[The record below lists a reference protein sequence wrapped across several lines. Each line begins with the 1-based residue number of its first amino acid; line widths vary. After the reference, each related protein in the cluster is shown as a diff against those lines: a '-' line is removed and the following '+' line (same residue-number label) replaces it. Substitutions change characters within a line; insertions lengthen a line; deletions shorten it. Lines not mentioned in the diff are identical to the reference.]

1 MTAGSAAWDPALV
14 RPHASEQAVFA
25 VGKLCLLAFL
35 AAQFVSLTRLFL
47 VQHLGN
53 GVTAVASFAG
63 IASVALL
70 VPAVLIYGLRAEGPL
85 GNLVDGG
92 RLWAALVVGLA
103 WVLFLYGWMVKD
115 YRLNP
120 VVHDLCPY
128 LIIVSAAALGS
139 SSRVFAD
146 LDRPLL
152 ALLLAALVVNALGMT
167 QMTDVVSEDYAE
179 DRAGIGIVAYRTQG
193 ALAFWPLLFLT
204 ARQRRP
210 RAAFLVYSA
219 VFFVLAQQILFQKRS
234 PTVRIL
240 LFVLV
245 FLFVLPRLLGRSPES
260 RENRGW
266 VTFATAGVLA
276 LVVALSVAPWLFEGQ
291 LAGLLNRLSGQRY
304 SGGAAGMLTWE
315 NERFYEAGM
324 FLRTLEPHEIVL
336 GRGFGGYFVPDT
348 PGWGV
353 YMEDLNAIARR
364 QLHVGGLMPF
374 FKGGLALALVYY
386 AGLVFALARG
396 RRFLGE
402 PLAAAAFFVVL
413 LHSMS
418 LLQEGWFMMSGSF
431 DIVMVGLCMGHL
443 LSSERGALPDGRRRP
458 VPWAPRRE
466 GP

>member
-1 MTAGSAAWDPALV
+1 MTAGSAAWDPPLV

-47 VQHLGN
+47 VQHLGSA
-53 GVTAVASFAG
+53 VTAVAPVAG

-92 RLWAALVVGLA
+92 RLWAALVAGLA
-103 WVLFLYGWMVKD
+103 CVLFLYGWMVKG
-115 YRLNP
+115 YRVNA

-128 LIIVSAAALGS
+128 LVIVSAAALGS
-139 SSRVFAD
+139 SSRVLED
-146 LDRPLL
+146 LDRPLVL
-152 ALLLAALVVNALGMT
+152 LLLAALVVNALGMT
-167 QMTDVVSEDYAE
+167 QITDVVSEDYAE

-204 ARQRRP
+204 ARQRGT

-219 VFFVLAQQILFQKRS
+219 VFFVLAQQILFQKRG
-234 PTVRIL
+234 PTVRVL

-245 FLFVLPRLLGRSPES
+245 FLVVLPRLLGRSSGKEGH
-260 RENRGW
+260 RGW
-266 VTFATAGVLA
+266 AIFAAAGVVALVLA
-276 LVVALSVAPWLFEGQ
+276 LSMAPWLFEGQ
-291 LAGLLNRLSGQRY
+291 LTGLLGRLSGQRY

-324 FLRTLEPHEIVL
+324 FLRTLEPQELVL
-336 GRGFGGYFVPDT
+336 GRGFGGHFVPDT

-353 YMEDLNAIARR
+353 YMEDLNVIARR

-386 AGLVFALARG
+386 AGLVLALARG
-396 RRFLGE
+396 RLFLGE
-402 PLAAAAFFVVL
+402 PVAAAAFFVVL

-418 LLQEGWFMMSGSF
+418 LLQESWFIMSASF
-431 DIVMVGLCMGHL
+431 DLVMVGLCMGHL
-443 LSSERGALPDGRRRP
+443 LSRERGALPDGGRRP
-458 VPWAPRRE
+458 VAWAPRTV